1 MPSLFNKMV
10 LPVSQ
15 KRRRWSGLAL
25 KESVQF
31 TKGYFLNE
39 HAYLNAKNAK
49 IAIDLDNCRRL
60 GVDEQ
65 YIRFRPSPNF
75 KNMKKFLKS
84 KIDNSESSS
93 QSPPNGSLE
102 QTTPNNNLESPPR
115 SVQQRLS
122 PIKQIVQPPLPLE
135 PPPPDSP
142 PIIPVPVKEE
152 IIDDEYQEN
161 GHESPNLSTSQADTS
176 PRTGILPPQ
185 ALNHLKKPFYMLPP
199 PPPPPPEEAPVDINQ
214 NASPVS
220 PHRPADKPIISCVP
234 TLKLESKPAEND
246 FRNMLQA
253 ISSPLKREWSASSF
267 NPPRDLDNKENFAKK
282 CKNCD
287 TMEFRLEFNKSKIES
302 MTRSSEELRNKAA
315 LLHKKS
321 NTLFSVLFTVLKTQ
335 ASKNG
340 LNGLSATL
348 NMCGEKEKQT
358 TRLAILQHILETN
371 RSSSNNMISTR
382 IQRGLN
388 SVHLFQLAKKRDKD
402 IRPEYH
408 PVGLVYADTNT
419 FMCNC
424 LLIRY
429 RWSLAPGHCVAARSD
444 PDLADVLPRW
454 RIKYRTRSDSIA
466 ANFSETAIKRS
477 IAHPH
482 FNNDDFSNNIVPN
495 QFQLSASSLKTFK
508 DDLELIGWEE
518 SWQPPDGHILETSVR
533 PVTLEKCTRYVS
545 PIVDLRNY
553 EYCVKPAVRRNATI
567 VCMAGV
573 KS

>member
-1 MPSLFNKMV
+1 MQDTQS
-10 LPVSQ
+10 
-15 KRRRWSGLAL
+15 
-25 KESVQF
+25 
-31 TKGYFLNE
+31 
-39 HAYLNAKNAK
+39 
-49 IAIDLDNCRRL
+49 DLDNCRRL

-176 PRTGILPPQ
+176 PRLSFDRNSEEPDSTSTTTTTTTTDRPKITICRDFIRGTCSRAGTCKYAHQCDLSQLSGVYTFCRNYQNAVCTFPHCRYVHATVFQEQEFYRTGILPPQ

-220 PHRPADKPIISCVP
+220 PHRP
-234 TLKLESKPAEND
+234 
-246 FRNMLQA
+246 NMLQA

-348 NMCGEKEKQT
+348 NMCGEKEK
-358 TRLAILQHILETN
+358 AILQHILETN
-371 RSSSNNMISTR
+371 RSSSNNMIT
-382 IQRGLN
+382 
-388 SVHLFQLAKKRDKD
+388 
-402 IRPEYH
+402 
-408 PVGLVYADTNT
+408 
-419 FMCNC
+419 
-424 LLIRY
+424 
-429 RWSLAPGHCVAARSD
+429 
-444 PDLADVLPRW
+444 
-454 RIKYRTRSDSIA
+454 
-466 ANFSETAIKRS
+466 
-477 IAHPH
+477 
-482 FNNDDFSNNIVPN
+482 
-495 QFQLSASSLKTFK
+495 
-508 DDLELIGWEE
+508 
-518 SWQPPDGHILETSVR
+518 
-533 PVTLEKCTRYVS
+533 
-545 PIVDLRNY
+545 
-553 EYCVKPAVRRNATI
+553 
-567 VCMAGV
+567 
-573 KS
+573 